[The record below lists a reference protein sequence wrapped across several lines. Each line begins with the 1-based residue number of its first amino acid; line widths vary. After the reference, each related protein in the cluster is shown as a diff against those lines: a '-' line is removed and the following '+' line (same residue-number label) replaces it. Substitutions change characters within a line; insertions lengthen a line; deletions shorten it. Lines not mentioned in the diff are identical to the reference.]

1 MPLRPFLPEHAFAP
15 ETVTAMSIAFA
26 RVCETMRLT
35 DKNDRVTEVVARRI
49 MDLASTG
56 AYGDPDAL
64 YDAAIAS
71 FKRGE

>member
-1 MPLRPFLPEHAFAP
+1 MPIRPFLSEHTFTP
-15 ETVTAMSIAFA
+15 ETITAMSLAFE
-26 RVCETMRLT
+26 RVCASMRLT
-35 DKNDRVTEVVARRI
+35 DKNDRLTEVVAKRI

-56 AYGDPDAL
+56 SYGSPEAL